1 MGDKFR
7 RSNSSVFSI
16 GGNVLTCVLDVDYD
30 EAVDVYWSD
39 CDDATSEKTPVA
51 GGIQTSGTLT
61 QEIADDDTTQLGYT
75 SPTTSGALVDQP
87 NGAVQN
93 DINIA
98 GTISIT
104 GRQIRTSRT
113 GLSTVS
119 CNFVCAGITITAVP

>member
-7 RSNSSVFSI
+7 RSNVSVFSI
-16 GGNVLTCVLDVDYD
+16 GGNVLTCVTDVDYD
-30 EAVDVYWSD
+30 ESVDVYWSD

-51 GGIQTSGTLT
+51 GGIQTTGSLT
-61 QEIADDDTTQLGYT
+61 QELADDDVTQLGYT

-87 NGAVQN
+87 NGAVSN

-98 GTISIT
+98 GTMTIS

-113 GLSTVS
+113 GLSIVS
-119 CNFVCAGITITAVP
+119 CNFVTSGITISAVP